1 MGVSLRRLGDSLKDV
16 TPPAESPTSSSGERR
31 LKASLV
37 ALAFLTTFC
46 SHMGPWWLTARSY
59 TTALP
64 SSVTAANVVDE

>member
-1 MGVSLRRLGDSLKDV
+1 MGVSLRRLGLSLNDV

-46 SHMGPWWLTARSY
+46 SHSGPWWLVAMSY
-59 TTALP
+59 TYALP
-64 SSVTAANVVDE
+64 SSVTAVKVVDE